1 MAKVK
6 LPSGKVVKVPDEM
19 SKNQTIEFLFEKL
32 EGKEGYEE
40 DRKKLGD
47 QLETSGWG
55 SVIGGGLGAIGGAAV
70 ALPVNPRK
78 AALPLPIA

>member
-55 SVIGGGLGAIGGAAV
+55 SVIGGGLGALDQLPYPVVAV
-70 ALPVNPRK
+70 PKHRQ
-78 AALPLPIA
+78 PLT